1 MCVRDFLVKVT
12 ADYGPQASLGVMER
26 LQQEAKVDRSV
37 NDHDMAHS
45 VGRETAKDYGSN
57 FKAFDLCP
65 VTFNYGCSH
74 GFFEYVLART
84 DTPKEAAT
92 TICESRSSKDTFL
105 IAGFTCYHG
114 VGHGI
119 MMAEAYSVQN
129 SLKAC
134 NTLPTHEAKDGCWQG
149 VFMENV
155 NAGMSGRA
163 LPGVFKRSDPLSPC
177 DKVGDKYKH
186 ECYINHSGWLMTVAR
201 NDLRKGSRYCLKAKG
216 RYKSSCF
223 QSIGLMVTNP
233 TWQAGLGPDLVQARK
248 PEAVIAAQL
257 CGRFPAAGRK
267 DCVIAGV
274 DNLANFDRL
283 ETKRAGAFCNA
294 VPDVARGGVLPA
306 GRRQPREPD
315 ERRAGDRQSCSGLGS
330 EGPSLPRGRRSVV
343 MRIPALLLL
352 LAVLVLTGCGG
363 DDDEDG
369 GGGGGRRNVV
379 TITDDGFEP
388 STLTVSS
395 GTTVTFENESSD
407 DSWPASDVH
416 PTHQLYPGFDAK
428 KPLLAGR
435 IVLVHLH
442 EDRQLGVPQSPRAG
456 RDGHDRRRVGA
467 PSPWLFMSTRSVPLV
482 TGVVLGG
489 LSLAVYQLAGYSGWM
504 LLLWLA
510 GLFALGLH
518 SGGRAHPYHGSRAA
532 TSWPA

>member
-1 MCVRDFLVKVT
+1 VGLDLKGRRGPLLVLIALGVAIVATIVGIVMFTAGGDGNASASSELDTSFKQPAQFDSVDAVYEDADFTCQPTDSMCVREFLVKVT
-12 ADYGPQASLGVMER
+12 ADYGPHASLGVMER
-26 LQQEAKVDRSV
+26 LQQEGKVDRSV

-65 VTFNYGCSH
+65 VIFNYGCSH

-119 MMAEAYSVQN
+119 MMAEAYNVQN

-134 NTLPTHEAKDGCWQG
+134 NTLETHEAKDGCWQG

-163 LPGVFKRSDPLSPC
+163 LPGVFRRSDPLSPC
-177 DKVGDKYKH
+177 DEVGDRYKH

-233 TWQAGLGPDLVQARK
+233 TWQASLGPELVQARK
-248 PEAVIAAQL
+248 PEAVIAALL
-257 CGRFPAAGRK
+257 CGRFPAAGQK

-294 VPDVARGGVLPA
+294 LLDSLAETCYRQVGVNLA
-306 GRRQPREPD
+306 NRTSD
-315 ERRAGDRQSCSGLGS
+315 EQVIEQSCSGLGS
-330 EGPSLPRGRRSVV
+330 EAR
-343 MRIPALLLL
+343 AC
-352 LAVLVLTGCGG
+352 LAGAG
-363 DDDEDG
+363 
-369 GGGGGRRNVV
+369 
-379 TITDDGFEP
+379 
-388 STLTVSS
+388 VSS
-395 GTTVTFENESSD
+395 
-407 DSWPASDVH
+407 
-416 PTHQLYPGFDAK
+416 
-428 KPLLAGR
+428 
-435 IVLVHLH
+435 
-442 EDRQLGVPQSPRAG
+442 
-456 RDGHDRRRVGA
+456 
-467 PSPWLFMSTRSVPLV
+467 
-482 TGVVLGG
+482 
-489 LSLAVYQLAGYSGWM
+489 
-504 LLLWLA
+504 
-510 GLFALGLH
+510 
-518 SGGRAHPYHGSRAA
+518 
-532 TSWPA
+532 